1 MAEERSRLLVGHD
14 EDGRVAA
21 TAFLTLNSHR
31 LMTHWLWLYTVMVHP
46 RHQGK
51 GRGRDLMAAAERAA
65 RGIDGIEAV
74 RLTCRGG
81 LGLERFYASCGY
93 KEVGRV
99 PGAIR
104 VGPDDDRDD
113 VIMLL
118 PLTCAPARPP
128 PCKIPRGPCF
138 TGGRSIKG
146 RSGRPTRK
154 SGSDAPLHTDAPRAL
169 RGLPRGRLGP
179 RLLGPRPPLPWR
191 RRRPGDQPG
200 RHGGLRPDKLRR
212 PARAARH
219 RLRGHRAQG
228 RPGQGQ
234 PGGQPQP
241 GGRGRRRRPQRGP
254 RTDLLTRPAPTPAPA
269 GRVTSV
275 TGGPPPRRAP
285 VSESP
290 GHRGA
295 LRCVVSMRP
304 PPFKVRLWDSQSS
317 GVTVSG

>member
-1 MAEERSRLLVGHD
+1 MPLTFTLDPPVTPALRDGILDLWADVTNAGGAVGFVPPVDRERIRPELVRQFVAMAEERSRLLVGHD

-51 GRGRDLMAAAERAA
+51 GYGRDLMAAAERVA

-118 PLTCAPARPP
+118 PLT
-128 PCKIPRGPCF
+128 
-138 TGGRSIKG
+138 
-146 RSGRPTRK
+146 
-154 SGSDAPLHTDAPRAL
+154 
-169 RGLPRGRLGP
+169 
-179 RLLGPRPPLPWR
+179 
-191 RRRPGDQPG
+191 
-200 RHGGLRPDKLRR
+200 
-212 PARAARH
+212 
-219 RLRGHRAQG
+219 
-228 RPGQGQ
+228 
-234 PGGQPQP
+234 
-241 GGRGRRRRPQRGP
+241 
-254 RTDLLTRPAPTPAPA
+254 
-269 GRVTSV
+269 
-275 TGGPPPRRAP
+275 
-285 VSESP
+285 
-290 GHRGA
+290 
-295 LRCVVSMRP
+295 
-304 PPFKVRLWDSQSS
+304 
-317 GVTVSG
+317 